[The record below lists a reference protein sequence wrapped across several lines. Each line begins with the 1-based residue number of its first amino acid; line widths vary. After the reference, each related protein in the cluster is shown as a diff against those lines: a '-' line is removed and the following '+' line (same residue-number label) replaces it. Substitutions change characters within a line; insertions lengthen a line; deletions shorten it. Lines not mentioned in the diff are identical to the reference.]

1 MNKMTHI
8 RSHEILIIVLLLI
21 VGSIGM
27 WLHAHALIVA
37 DPHDDSLYALYHF
50 KMLCVALVAGLVA
63 PRISLLSAF
72 SLFVL
77 QPVVASRIFPPDP
90 LFPIGMVFLFLFC
103 LLGAWLGQL
112 FRRFLTSGKKHRAS
126 EIVKK

>member
-21 VGSIGM
+21 VGSVGM

-37 DPHDDSLYALYHF
+37 DHHDDSLY
-50 KMLCVALVAGLVA
+50 AGLVA